1 MSVKEIS
8 VALVLALCA
17 PAAWAEPGS
26 FSASGL
32 TGWAE
37 QTFQG
42 RKPTQYRLTQ
52 DAGTQVL
59 EAQCQASASGWIWK
73 EKVDLHTTPIL
84 LWRWKVAKV
93 YPGIR
98 EREKAGD
105 DFPARVYVVLDGG
118 WAIWRTRTLV
128 YVWAS
133 AAAPGSGW
141 ASPYTAQAHVVALR
155 SGAGSWQEET
165 RDVRADFK
173 RYFGLDLDAVDGV
186 AVMTDCDDAGGA
198 TRAWYGD
205 LRFEKPAR

>member
-1 MSVKEIS
+1 VTIWSNLLLL
-8 VALVLALCA
+8 AALCA

-37 QTFQG
+37 QTFRG
-42 RKPTQYRLTQ
+42 RKPTRYQLTQ

-59 EAQCQASASGWIWK
+59 EADCRASASGWIWK
-73 EKVDLHTTPIL
+73 ERIDLARTPVL
-84 LWRWKVAKV
+84 RWRWKVAQV
-93 YPGIR
+93 YAGIR

-133 AAAPGSGW
+133 AATPGSAW
-141 ASPYTAQAHVVALR
+141 SSPYTRQAHLVALR

-173 RYFGLDLDAVDGV
+173 RYFGLELDALDGV
-186 AVMTDCDDAGGA
+186 SVMTDCDDAGGA